1 MRLLR
6 AIALAMTFMKWE
18 GTVSEQ
24 DDIKRYFANRQ
35 KEIDGAAL
43 YRVLAEKESQPQMAE
58 VYLKLA
64 LSEEKHAATWEKKL
78 ADLKVTIPP
87 RKPTWR
93 AATMIWLAKR
103 FGAQFVLPT
112 ITGNEK
118 ADSQAYDSQSDQ
130 EAKEF
135 SREEKSHARLLA
147 MASHTTGG
155 LPGGTVAQLEGRH
168 KASGGNAL
176 RAAVL
181 GANDGL
187 VSILSLTMGVAGATN
202 SRPDILIAGLA
213 GVLAGAGSMAL
224 GEWLSVQSSR
234 ELYEHQI
241 KIEAEEIA
249 ESPEEEQEE
258 LALIYQSKGLPEDRA
273 RELAAHMMADKD
285 SILDTLARE
294 ELGIDP
300 EELGGSAYE
309 AAWTS
314 FFLFAFGALFPM
326 LPYFF
331 WSGTL
336 AIILSLV
343 ISAVGLFII
352 GAAITLMTGKSVWFS
367 GARQVLVGIAAA
379 ALTYGIGKLIGVSLG

>member
-1 MRLLR
+1 MPNN
-6 AIALAMTFMKWE
+6 
-18 GTVSEQ
+18 
-24 DDIKRYFANRQ
+24 DDVKRYLANRQ

-43 YRVLAEKESQPQMAE
+43 YTALAESDKQPQMAQ
-58 VYLKLA
+58 VYKKLA
-64 LSEEKHAATWEKKL
+64 ESEEKHAAAWEKKL
-78 ADLKVTIPP
+78 VELSVSIPP

-93 AATMIWLAKR
+93 AQTMIWLAKR
-103 FGAQFVLPT
+103 FGSQFVLPT
-112 ITGNEK
+112 ITSNEK
-118 ADSQAYDSQSDQ
+118 VDSQAYDLQSDT
-130 EAKEF
+130 EAKHFAQDE
-135 SREEKSHARLLA
+135 RSHARLLSI
-147 MASHTTGG
+147 ASRSPGG

-202 SRPDILIAGLA
+202 SRSDILIAGLA

-249 ESPEEEQEE
+249 ASPEDEQEE
-258 LALIYQSKGLPEDRA
+258 LALIYQSKGLSEERA
-273 RELAAHMMADKD
+273 RELASHMMADRG
-285 SILDTLARE
+285 SILDTLTRE

-309 AAWTS
+309 AAFTS
-314 FFLFAFGALFPM
+314 FFLFAFGAFFPIF
-326 LPYFF
+326 PYLL
-331 WSGTL
+331 WSGVQ
-336 AIILSLV
+336 AIVLSLI
-343 ISAVGLFII
+343 ISAIGLFII
-352 GAAITLMTGKSVWFS
+352 GAAITLMTGRSVWFS
-367 GARQVLVGIAAA
+367 GTRQVVVGIAAA
-379 ALTYGIGKLIGVSLG
+379 ALTYGIGKLIGVSVA

>member
-1 MRLLR
+1 
-6 AIALAMTFMKWE
+6 MTDNK
-18 GTVSEQ
+18 Q
-24 DDIKRYFANRQ
+24 DIERYLANRQ

-43 YRVLAEKESQPQMAE
+43 YNVLAEKESQPQMKE
-58 VYLKLA
+58 VYLKLSA
-64 LSEEKHAATWEKKL
+64 SEEKHAATWEKKL
-78 ADLKVTIPP
+78 EELKVKVPP

-93 AATMIWLAKR
+93 ASTMIWLARR
-103 FGAQFVLPT
+103 FGPQFVLPT

-118 ADSQAYDSQSDQ
+118 ADSQAYDGQSDQ

-135 SREEKSHARLLA
+135 SLEEKSHARLLSV
-147 MASHTTGG
+147 ASQSKGG
-155 LPGGTVAQLEGRH
+155 LSGGTVAQLEGRH

-258 LALIYQSKGLPEDRA
+258 LALIYQSKGLPENRA
-273 RELAAHMMADKD
+273 KEMAAHMMADKTN
-285 SILDTLARE
+285 ILDTLARE

-309 AAWTS
+309 AAFTS

-326 LPYFF
+326 IPYFF

-336 AIILSLV
+336 AIALSLI

-352 GAAITLMTGKSVWFS
+352 GAAITLMTGKSIWFS
-367 GARQVLVGIAAA
+367 GTRQVVVGIVAA
-379 ALTYGIGKLIGVSLG
+379 ALTYGIGKLIGVSVG

>member
-1 MRLLR
+1 MSN
-6 AIALAMTFMKWE
+6 K
-18 GTVSEQ
+18 
-24 DDIKRYFANRQ
+24 DDIERYFSNRQ

-43 YRVLAEKESQPQMAE
+43 YRVLAETESQPQMKE
-58 VYLKLA
+58 VYFKLA
-64 LSEEKHAATWEKKL
+64 ASEEKHAATWENKL
-78 ADLKVTIPP
+78 EKLKVSVPP

-93 AATMIWLAKR
+93 ASIMIWLARR
-103 FGAQFVLPT
+103 FGPQFVLPT

-118 ADSQAYDSQSDQ
+118 ADSQAYDGQSEK
-130 EAKEF
+130 EAQEF

-147 MASHTTGG
+147 MASHSTGG
-155 LPGGTVAQLEGRH
+155 LPGGSIAQLEGRH

-249 ESPEEEQEE
+249 ENPEEEQEE

-273 RELAAHMMADKD
+273 KEMAAHMMADKAN
-285 SILDTLARE
+285 ILDTLARE

-331 WSGTL
+331 ASGTS

-343 ISAVGLFII
+343 VSAVGLFII
-352 GAAITLMTGKSVWFS
+352 GGAITLMTGKSIWFS
-367 GARQVLVGIAAA
+367 GTRQVLVGIAAA
-379 ALTYGIGKLIGVSLG
+379 GLTYGIGKLIGVSLG

>member
-1 MRLLR
+1 
-6 AIALAMTFMKWE
+6 MTNNK
-18 GTVSEQ
+18 Q
-24 DDIKRYFANRQ
+24 DIERYLANRQ

-43 YRVLAEKESQPQMAE
+43 YRVLAETEAQPQMKE
-58 VYLKLA
+58 VYFKLA
-64 LSEEKHAATWEKKL
+64 ASEEKHAATWEKKIEEL
-78 ADLKVTIPP
+78 QSAVPP
-87 RKPTWR
+87 RKLSWR
-93 AATMIWLAKR
+93 ASVMIWLAKR
-103 FGAQFVLPT
+103 FGPQFVLPT

-118 ADSQAYDSQSDQ
+118 ADSQAYDGQSEK
-130 EAKEF
+130 EAREF
-135 SREEKSHARLLA
+135 SREEKSHARVLA
-147 MASHTTGG
+147 MASHSTNG
-155 LPGGTVAQLEGRH
+155 LSGATVAQLEGRH

-202 SRPDILIAGLA
+202 SRTDILIAGLA

-273 RELAAHMMADKD
+273 RELAAHMMEDKD

-326 LPYFF
+326 IAYFF
-331 WSGTL
+331 SSGTQ
-336 AIILSLV
+336 AIILSLI
-343 ISAVGLFII
+343 ISAIGLFII

-367 GARQVLVGIAAA
+367 GSRQVLVGIAAA

>member
-1 MRLLR
+1 
-6 AIALAMTFMKWE
+6 
-18 GTVSEQ
+18 
-24 DDIKRYFANRQ
+24 
-35 KEIDGAAL
+35 
-43 YRVLAEKESQPQMAE
+43 MAE
-58 VYLKLA
+58 VYKKLA
-64 LSEEKHAATWEKKL
+64 ASEEKHAAAWEQKL
-78 ADLKVTIPP
+78 TELKMTLPP

-93 AATMIWLAKR
+93 AAVMIWLAKR
-103 FGAQFVLPT
+103 FGPQFVLPT

-118 ADSQAYDSQSDQ
+118 ADSQAYDGQPDV
-130 EAKEF
+130 EAGEF
-135 SREEKSHARLLA
+135 SQDEKSHARLLSL
-147 MASHTTGG
+147 ASSSPGG
-155 LPGGTVAQLEGRH
+155 LSGGTVARLEGRH

-249 ESPEEEQEE
+249 ASPEEEQEE

-273 RELAAHMMADKD
+273 QELASHMMADKG

-300 EELGGSAYE
+300 EELGGSAHE
-309 AAWTS
+309 AAFTS

-331 WSGTL
+331 WDGIL
-336 AIILSLV
+336 AIVLSLI
-343 ISAVGLFII
+343 ISGIGLFII
-352 GAAITLMTGKSVWFS
+352 GAAITLMTGRGVRFS
-367 GARQVLVGIAAA
+367 GTRQVLVGIAAA
-379 ALTYGIGKLIGVSLG
+379 VLTYGIGKLIGVSVA